1 MEFGTTSEVT
11 TVIYIVPWPV
21 SGRQNNSIEKIFN
34 LLEYTLQHITLV
46 IL

>member
-11 TVIYIVPWPV
+11 TVIYIVPV